1 MADASDTSADSE
13 VYRLTPS
20 TRAVAGG
27 PGLDTLEAGDL
38 RAATRSSGTSGGASG
53 GTLQVTDVGTGQ
65 GWSVDFS
72 NIETVVGSPYSDTIT
87 ANAQITSLSGGGGQV
102 IPVGVQQAS
111 LSDGWIVSG

>member
-1 MADASDTSADSE
+1 M
-13 VYRLTPS
+13 
-20 TRAVAGG
+20 
-27 PGLDTLEAGDL
+27 
-38 RAATRSSGTSGGASG
+38 
-53 GTLQVTDVGTGQ
+53 
-65 GWSVDFS
+65 DFS